1 MNREEIWQ
9 HAKRYGDLDFRDV
22 FILPQY
28 SEIETRSMVDTSIQV
43 GKLKLNI
50 PVLSSNMDTVSGAS
64 LCRAM
69 YGAGG
74 IGALH
79 RFMTIENNVIEYRA
93 VAENGL
99 YECFVSIGVN
109 EDSKSRAKALYEAG
123 ARYFVIDIAHGH
135 SLMMRKMTEWLRD
148 TYPDIYI
155 ISGNVATSEGVRDLV
170 KWGADACK
178 EGVGP
183 GSQCLTKNVTGITCP
198 PFSAALNCS
207 KVVDDYELKTHNGNR
222 PLIIADGG
230 IAEYGDIAKAIG
242 AGVDLVMIGGMFA
255 GCKEAPGERIGN
267 KKVFR
272 GMASKS
278 AMLTIRSAN
287 KLPTA
292 EGKVT
297 LIEATD
303 ISASTVLEEMHG
315 GLRSSL
321 SYSNSR
327 TIEEYHSNVEFGVR
341 LNKSIKI

>member
-28 SEIETRSMVDTSIQV
+28 SEVETRASVDTSVQV
-43 GKLKLNI
+43 GKLKLGI
-50 PVLSSNMDTVSGAS
+50 PCISANMDTVSGAS

-79 RFMTIENNVIEYRA
+79 RFMTIENNVAEYRA

-109 EDSKSRAKALYEAG
+109 EDSKARAKALYEAG

-135 SLMMRKMTEWLRD
+135 SLMMRKMTEWLREA
-148 TYPDIYI
+148 YPDVYI
-155 ISGNVATSEGVRDLV
+155 ISGNVATSAGVRDLV
-170 KWGADACK
+170 KWGADFVK
-178 EGVGP
+178 VGIA
-183 GSQCLTKNVTGITCP
+183 GGAVCLTKNITGVLVP
-198 PFSAALNCS
+198 QFSAIIDCS
-207 KVVDDYELKTHNGNR
+207 KVVPDYELKTYNGFR

-230 IAEYGDIAKAIG
+230 IAEIGDIAKSIG
-242 AGVDLVMIGGMFA
+242 AGADLVMCGKLFA
-255 GCKEAPGERIGN
+255 SCKEAPGERIGD
-267 KKVFR
+267 KKVYR
-272 GMASKS
+272 GMASRD
-278 AMLTIRSAN
+278 AMLTIRSAD

-292 EGKVT
+292 EGLST
-297 LIEATD
+297 LIDATD
-303 ISASTVLEEMHG
+303 VSASTVLEHIHG
-315 GLRSSL
+315 GLRSSF

-327 TIEEYHSNVEFGVR
+327 TIAEYHENVEFGVR
-341 LNKSIKI
+341 LNKPA

>member
-28 SEIETRSMVDTSIQV
+28 SEVESRASVDTSIQV
-43 GKLKLNI
+43 GKLKLGI
-50 PVLSSNMDTVSGAS
+50 PCISANMDTVSGAS

-79 RFMTIENNVIEYRA
+79 RFMTIDNNVAEYRA
-93 VAENGL
+93 VAESGL

-109 EDSKSRAKALYEAG
+109 DDSKARAKALYEAG

-135 SLMMRKMTEWLRD
+135 SLMMRKMTEWLRE
-148 TYPDIYI
+148 TYPDVYI
-155 ISGNVATSEGVRDLV
+155 ISGNVATSAGVRDLV

-183 GSQCLTKNVTGITCP
+183 GSQCLTKNVTGVTCP
-198 PFSAALNCS
+198 AFSAALNCS
-207 KVVDDYELKTHNGNR
+207 KAVNDYELKTHNGKR

-230 IAEYGDIAKAIG
+230 ISEYGDIAKAIG
-242 AGVDLVMIGGMFA
+242 AGADLVMIGGMFA
-255 GCKEAPGERIGN
+255 GCKEAPGERIGD

-278 AMLTIRSAN
+278 AMLTIRSADS
-287 KLPTA
+287 LPTA
-292 EGKVT
+292 EGKAS
-297 LIEATD
+297 LIDATD
-303 ISASTVLEEMHG
+303 ISASTVLGEMHG
-315 GLRSSL
+315 GLRSSF

-327 TIEEYHSNVEFGVR
+327 TIAEFHENVEFGCR
-341 LNKSIKI
+341 LNKPV